1 MSDIMK
7 RWRSDTPCHALTV
20 SESNGKTY
28 WQNPHDTK
36 EEAKDHALKY
46 RKNDGYIFI
55 FKEKFLREASSDGEL
70 DTLQSVYLSDLG
82 IWWSMEGI
90 YIDVHKDREVT
101 W

>member
-7 RWRSDTPCHALTV
+7 RWRSDAPCHALTV
-20 SESNGKTY
+20 SEANGKTY
-28 WQNPHDTK
+28 WQNPHDNK
-36 EEAKDHALKY
+36 EEAKEHALKY

-55 FKEKFLREASSDGEL
+55 SKEKFHRGEL

-90 YIDVHKDREVT
+90 YSDVYRAREDS
-101 W
+101 WSS

>member
-1 MSDIMK
+1 MSNIMK

-20 SESNGKTY
+20 SEANGKTY
-28 WQNPHDTK
+28 WQNPHDNK
-36 EEAKDHALKY
+36 EEAKEHALKY

-55 FKEKFLREASSDGEL
+55 FKEKFHRGEL

-101 W
+101 WS